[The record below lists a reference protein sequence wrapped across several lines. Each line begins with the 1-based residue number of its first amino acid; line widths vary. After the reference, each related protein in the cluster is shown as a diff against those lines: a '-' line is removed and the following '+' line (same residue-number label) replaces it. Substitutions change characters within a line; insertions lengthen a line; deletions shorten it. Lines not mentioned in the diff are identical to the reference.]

1 MIGKAN
7 IEGSKSNV
15 AMNACAVLHASN
27 ACGVGKGKAGPGGWG
42 RRRTFEWPAAVL
54 FICLHGVKTGW
65 ILYMKIYWH
74 CGIQCHN
81 IYSNFSGTIYLPI
94 FLAPRDSP
102 WGIDDFSYK
111 NLRGRESRFRDIGT
125 WSSCQ
130 KNLFSTIWHLFQ
142 NVI

>member
-1 MIGKAN
+1 MSLWTLALCLMP
-7 IEGSKSNV
+7 V
-15 AMNACAVLHASN
+15 MPV
-27 ACGVGKGKAGPGGWG
+27 GWG
-42 RRRTFEWPAAVL
+42 RVRQGREGGAGDAPSSDRLWCYS
-54 FICLHGVKTGW
+54 CLHGVKTGW

-74 CGIQCHN
+74 CDIQCHN

-111 NLRGRESRFRDIGT
+111 NLRGGESPFWDIGT

-130 KNLFSTIWHLFQ
+130 KNLFSTIYHLCQ
-142 NVI
+142 NFI